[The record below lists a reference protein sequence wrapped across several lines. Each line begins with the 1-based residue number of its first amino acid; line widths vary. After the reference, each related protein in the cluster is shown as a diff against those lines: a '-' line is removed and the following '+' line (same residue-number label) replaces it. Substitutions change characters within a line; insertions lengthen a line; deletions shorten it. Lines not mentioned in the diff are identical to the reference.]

1 MKHWEAL
8 GEEAR
13 FRKLPLYNMH
23 WDVTD
28 SELSS
33 GQVLGGPF
41 GGLCCILR
49 QNQTNVNQLEIS
61 MFSQTGD
68 FIRMFFPS
76 TTQDR
81 GGLAKGGAG
90 FLNESVL
97 QLVTTSGM
105 VSRLDLCTGKEVLLR
120 LGRQINLVACSQ
132 GSLLC
137 LSADGFLILLSAFS
151 SSTGP
156 LGGENP
162 LTFSLQDKHLVG
174 IKTMSFYED
183 KARRIVVVVLATQD
197 GKLTRLELPTSS
209 QSYRFGTA
217 AAAAT
222 TTMPAPTTMTT
233 PTTMNQILLDGNIGK
248 ITPSP
253 SGRHWALANA
263 RGELCIVVDDGL
275 HVALQ
280 IDTEAGKACSQLC
293 WCGEDA
299 IAACFPDLGLLIV
312 GPKGDWIKYT
322 FGGGS
327 KGNSAP
333 VCLVAELDCVR
344 VLTKHHQELLQRVPD
359 VIDSAFR
366 LGSTS
371 PCAMLVDASEL
382 VQSGDARANETLRA
396 LEQDGQLANAVLDCI
411 RAALGQ
417 FDVDDQQLLLRA
429 AAHGKVFLGGG
440 SAALRRQCTKA
451 FTKACT
457 GLRILNVIRHGNIG
471 IPMTAWQLEKSGG
484 MCRLALRLSRY
495 GHHFLAV
502 KVVQLSTTWTTAR
515 ERQSTIA
522 EVSHLWAV
530 QQISSSD
537 SGSGSDPKPL
547 VDKIRRKVTG
557 GFASL
562 AHEAFEQGK
571 PELALSLVELE
582 RNLTLHVV
590 SLVQFGEL
598 HRALAVVT
606 EQTRDAELRAFV
618 QSKLLTKPA
627 SPAALSSPL
636 IERYAAEQTRF
647 LQRGLQGSVTDAVRA
662 ALLRSKREGD
672 EEEALGIKRD
682 FGLSDI
688 AFWATK
694 VQVYIAKRQWALLER
709 VAKTRPNRLG
719 AVVHMCLLHGETEQ
733 AVKFCGM
740 ITADDEERADLL
752 GDCGQFG
759 AAIEY
764 IKFTPRFSGDRA
776 MALLSIKSKLVLNT
790 TLAERD
796 KQVFLNSIM

>member
-28 SELSS
+28 LELSS

-41 GGLCCILR
+41 GGPCCILR
-49 QNQTNVNQLEIS
+49 QNHADVNQLEIS
-61 MFSQTGD
+61 MFSQTGE
-68 FIRMFFPS
+68 FIRMFLPS

-90 FLNESVL
+90 FLSESVL

-120 LGRQINLVACSQ
+120 LGRQISLVVCNQ

-137 LSADGFLILLSAFS
+137 LSADGFLMLLS
-151 SSTGP
+151 TG
-156 LGGENP
+156 GGDTP

-183 KARRIVVVVLATQD
+183 KARRVVVVVLATQD
-197 GKLTRLELPTSS
+197 GKLTRLEL
-209 QSYRFGTA
+209 
-217 AAAAT
+217 AT
-222 TTMPAPTTMTT
+222 TT
-233 PTTMNQILLDGNIGK
+233 PTTATAATMKQILLDGNIGK

-275 HVALQ
+275 QVALQ
-280 IDTEAGKACSQLC
+280 IDTEAGRTCSQLC

-382 VQSGDARANETLRA
+382 VQAGDARANETLRA

-429 AAHGKVFLGGG
+429 AAHGKVFLGGSD
-440 SAALRRQCTKA
+440 SAAKRRQCTKA

-515 ERQSTIA
+515 ERQATVA
-522 EVSHLWAV
+522 EVSHLWAL
-530 QQISSSD
+530 QQISSPFN
-537 SGSGSDPKPL
+537 GGEGAGGDPKPL
-547 VDKIRRKVTG
+547 VDKIRRKVSG
-557 GFASL
+557 GFAAL

-590 SLVQFGEL
+590 SLVEFGEL

-618 QSKLLTKPA
+618 QSKLPAKP
-627 SPAALSSPL
+627 PAPSTAPSSPL
-636 IERYAAEQTRF
+636 IDRYAAEQARF

-662 ALLRSKREGD
+662 ALLRAKREGD
-672 EEEALGIKRD
+672 EEEALAIKRD

-694 VQVYIAKRQWALLER
+694 VQVCIAKRQWLLLER
-709 VAKTRPNRLG
+709 VAKTRINRLG
-719 AVVHMCLLHGETEQ
+719 AVVHMCLQHGEVEQ

-752 GDCGQFG
+752 ADCGQFK
-759 AAIEY
+759 AAIQ
-764 IKFTPRFSGDRA
+764 FVQLAPRFSGDRA
-776 MALLSIKSKLVLNT
+776 LALLSIKAKLVLNT
-790 TLAERD
+790 TLTERD
-796 KQVFLNSIM
+796 KQVFLSSINV